1 MDDGK
6 KYLVCIILLLNECMQ
21 DVVKVQRT
29 VPSSRVYVIMRVPK
43 RVDFVCPRCD
53 TSPCFTL
60 SFFFFPCSLPPFSCS
75 KTIYIKQ
82 KQKCLS
88 TLANVRINIFSSP
101 FSNPLYLGGLANVP
115 PPHFPHTARGELL
128 AWLND
133 LLAPTVITKLEQCG
147 TGSVYCQIIDS
158 IYGDLPMSRVKF
170 NARMEYEYL
179 DNFKILQKA
188 FTRHKIEKV
197 GCGLW
202 VLGFFWSVW
211 LME

>member
-60 SFFFFPCSLPPFSCS
+60 FLFFFFPCSLPPFFCS

-115 PPHFPHTARGELL
+115 PLRPPHTFPIQHEASCLPGSTTSSPLQSSPNLNNAAL
-128 AWLND
+128 A
-133 LLAPTVITKLEQCG
+133 ACIAK
-147 TGSVYCQIIDS
+147 SS
-158 IYGDLPMSRVKF
+158 IPSMAICR
-170 NARMEYEYL
+170 
-179 DNFKILQKA
+179 
-188 FTRHKIEKV
+188 
-197 GCGLW
+197 
-202 VLGFFWSVW
+202 
-211 LME
+211 

>member
-1 MDDGK
+1 MRACVWVGCNWWMMANNSF
-6 KYLVCIILLLNECMQ
+6 VCIILLLNECMQ
-21 DVVKVQRT
+21 DVVKYNAT

-60 SFFFFPCSLPPFSCS
+60 FLFFFPCSLPPFFCS

-115 PPHFPHTARGELL
+115 PPTLSPYSTRRAACL
-128 AWLND
+128 AQRPPRPYSHHQTRTMRHWQR
-133 LLAPTVITKLEQCG
+133 V
-147 TGSVYCQIIDS
+147 
-158 IYGDLPMSRVKF
+158 LPNHRF
-170 NARMEYEYL
+170 
-179 DNFKILQKA
+179 
-188 FTRHKIEKV
+188 H
-197 GCGLW
+197 LW
-202 VLGFFWSVW
+202 RFADEPSQV
-211 LME
+211 